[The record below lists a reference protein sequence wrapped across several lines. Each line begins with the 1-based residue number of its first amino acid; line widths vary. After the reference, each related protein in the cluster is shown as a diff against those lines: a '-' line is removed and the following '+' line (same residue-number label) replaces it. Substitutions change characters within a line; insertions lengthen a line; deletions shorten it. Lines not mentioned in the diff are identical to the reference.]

1 MNFALIP
8 FAFVIGLATIVYAVS
23 GRKWFTGPVRNI
35 DSVIVR
41 EEDGKVVQETRRVV
55 LLSED
60 DVGEQYEVTTQDIWV
75 NSNSDISS
83 VQEKLSTHHSHHIGK

>member
-35 DSVIVR
+35 DTVVVR
-41 EEDGKVVQETRRVV
+41 EEDGKVIQETRRVV
-55 LLSED
+55 LLNED
-60 DVGEQYEVTTQDIWV
+60 DVGEQHEFSSQDIWIDN
-75 NSNSDISS
+75 NS
-83 VQEKLSTHHSHHIGK
+83 EKPEEKH